1 VEYAS
6 KDRDGDQVLEYAQR
20 IGSSKGKR
28 DGLFWEVDPKSGE
41 EPSPFGPYVAEAKNY
56 LKGRKPGD
64 PYKGYYFKVLTRQGV
79 NPPGGRYDYII
90 NGNMIGGF
98 ALVAF
103 PADYGS
109 SGIITFVVSHQG
121 KIYEQDLGENTDF
134 AVNGMHEYNP
144 DNTWTEVY

>member
-1 VEYAS
+1 M
-6 KDRDGDQVLEYAQR
+6 
-20 IGSSKGKR
+20 
-28 DGLFWEVDPKSGE
+28 
-41 EPSPFGPYVAEAKNY
+41 AEAKNY

-64 PYKGYYFKVLTRQGV
+64 PYKGYYFKVLTRQGE

-103 PADYGS
+103 PADYAS